1 MPESWME
8 CSNQWRASSSRLL
21 PRSARKISDEQL
33 AEIERILEA
42 ADSQYAAS
50 QRVMEP
56 AEEHGEN
63 KGSEPMKI
71 DLD

>member
-1 MPESWME
+1 V
-8 CSNQWRASSSRLL
+8 